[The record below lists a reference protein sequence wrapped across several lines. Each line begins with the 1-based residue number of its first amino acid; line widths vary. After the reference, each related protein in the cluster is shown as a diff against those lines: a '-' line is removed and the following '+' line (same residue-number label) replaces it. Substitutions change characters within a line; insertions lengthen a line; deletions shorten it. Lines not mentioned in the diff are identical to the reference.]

1 MISTTHMANKIQLK
15 GITWGHSRGLLPMVA
30 TAQRYEELHPNVEIL
45 WKKRTLQEF
54 ADKSIEQLAA
64 EYDLLVIDHP
74 WTGHAAAKKIIVPF
88 DDHLDA
94 AYLTDQKWNSVGQS
108 YPSYNFEGKQWALP
122 IDAATPV
129 AASRPDLLASL
140 ETSLPKTFADVL
152 ALADQ
157 GRVAF
162 SLLPI
167 DVLMSFYMFCCS
179 LGEDPCQ
186 QEDEVISSAVGIKAL
201 QHFKSLADR
210 VDARFYEK
218 NPFMVFEDMVN
229 NDEIAYCP
237 FAYGYSNY
245 AREGYARKL
254 LHFHDLA
261 ILQGSEPMT
270 STLGGA
276 GLAISANCTNVDIA
290 MDYAQFV
297 GSAPVQATLYVDNG
311 GQPGHLKAWESGEVN
326 RRTSNFF
333 QDTLPTLQRAFLRP
347 RYFGHMHFQDHAGDV
362 VVEYLKNGGDEQ
374 GVLNTLNEMY
384 KESRLMED
392 QHG

>member
-1 MISTTHMANKIQLK
+1 MAKKIQLK

-30 TAQRYEELHPNVEIL
+30 TAQRYEELHPEVEIL

-54 ADKSIEQLAA
+54 ADKSIEQLAT

-74 WTGHAAAKKIIVPF
+74 WTGHAAEKQIIIPF
-88 DDHLDA
+88 DDYVDR
-94 AYLTDQKWNSVGQS
+94 AYLDDQQRNSVGQS
-108 YPSYNFEGKQWALP
+108 YASYNFYGKQWALA

-129 AASRPDLLASL
+129 AASRPDLLAEL
-140 ETSLPKTFADVL
+140 GAAVPRTFVEL
-152 ALADQ
+152 LHLADQ

-186 QEDEVISSAVGIKAL
+186 EEGAVISPAIGKKAL
-201 QHFKSLADR
+201 ELFKSLADR
-210 VDARFYEK
+210 VDDRFYAK

-229 NDEIAYCP
+229 ADEIAYCP

-245 AREGYARKL
+245 AREGYGRKL
-254 LHFHDLA
+254 LHFHDLVR
-261 ILQGSEPMT
+261 LHGDEPMT

-276 GLAISANCTNVDIA
+276 GLAISAKCAHLDVA
-290 MDYAQFV
+290 VDYARFV
-297 GSAPVQATLYVDNG
+297 ASPAVQQTLYVENG
-311 GQPGHLKAWESGEVN
+311 GQPGHLAAWQDAEVN

-333 QDTLPTLQRAFLRP
+333 TETLPTLSRAFLRP
-347 RYFGHMHFQDHAGDV
+347 RYYGHMQFQDHAGDIIV
-362 VVEYLKNGGDEQ
+362 DYLKKGGDE
-374 GVLNTLNEMY
+374 GEVLTQLNNMY
-384 KESRLMED
+384 IESRLMEAN
-392 QHG
+392 HGK

>member
-1 MISTTHMANKIQLK
+1 MAQKIQLK

-30 TAQRYEELHPNVEIL
+30 TAQRYEELHPDVEII

-74 WTGHAAAKKIIVPF
+74 WTGHAAAKKVIVPF
-88 DDHLDA
+88 DDYLDR
-94 AYLTDQKWNSVGQS
+94 AYLEDQRLNSVGKS
-108 YPSYNFEGKQWALP
+108 YVSYNFENKQWALP

-129 AASRPDLLASL
+129 AASRPDLLSAL
-140 ETSLPKTFADVL
+140 GLALPSTFDDVL

-179 LGEDPCQ
+179 LGEAPC
-186 QEDEVISSAVGIKAL
+186 EKEGEVISPLIGKQALSLFKA
-201 QHFKSLADR
+201 LADR
-210 VDARFYEK
+210 VDARFYKK

-245 AREGYARKL
+245 ARDGYGRKL
-254 LHFHDLA
+254 LHFHDLVT
-261 ILQGSEPMT
+261 LHDQGPMI

-276 GLAISANCTNVDIA
+276 GLAISADSAHVDVA

-297 GSAPVQATLYVDNG
+297 GSSQVQSTLYVDNG
-311 GQPGHLKAWESGEVN
+311 GQPGHLKAWQDVEVN

-333 QDTLPTLQRAFLRP
+333 LNTLPTLERAFLRP

-362 VVEYLKNGGDEQ
+362 VVDYLKNGGEEQ
-374 GVLNTLNEMY
+374 VVLDKLNEMY
-384 KESRLMED
+384 KQSRLMEE